1 MLYAQKLWSF
11 LLPKLLA
18 GEEGAAGAGREPFL
32 LAFAALLPLV
42 PASLYLS
49 DLRKLLPVLLRALAL
64 DSGEERKNV
73 ITALTSVLETAS
85 SKTETDQLLHEHAEE
100 IVDGLLRAGRTSKI
114 GVSTRS

>member
-18 GEEGAAGAGREPFL
+18 GEESSTGAGREPYL

-49 DLRKLLPVLLRALAL
+49 DLRKVSPASWQASQVAKLR
-64 DSGEERKNV
+64 RC
-73 ITALTSVLETAS
+73 
-85 SKTETDQLLHEHAEE
+85 
-100 IVDGLLRAGRTSKI
+100 
-114 GVSTRS
+114 